1 MDILNSDWL
10 LAMLEKSSGKASQ
23 RLLNLFDILGDWLQ
37 APHIREHLKRDNRSA
52 VETPAALLQYL
63 TEQSRILRAAAPE
76 TLAHQLYFIAV
87 GALQQ
92 ELRTPGC
99 QAFLHARQAAQALVD
114 TQKPAE
120 HKPSLSRYGMAAS
133 LAAIAG
139 LSSYLAFSLLQPTS
153 ATAMA
158 TLHTPTVAAHQTLAL
173 PATYANPV
181 HTAEMYASIERMRG
195 GVCHYFE
202 ALMLPEGQQGVYLRN
217 VVGGE
222 VSTDAADQAVAARLM
237 QRVRCDYAPMLMKNS
252 TS

>member
-10 LAMLEKSSGKASQ
+10 LAMLEKSSGAAHQ

-37 APHIREHLKRDNRSA
+37 APHVREHLDRDNTPA
-52 VETPAALLQYL
+52 AETPAALLQYL
-63 TEQSRILRAAAPE
+63 TKQGQTLRAAAPE
-76 TLAHQLYFIAV
+76 TLAHQLYFMAL

-92 ELRTPGC
+92 ELSSPGC
-99 QAFLHARQAAQALVD
+99 QALSHARQAAQALVD
-114 TQKPAE
+114 TQRSSLY
-120 HKPSLSRYGMAAS
+120 KPSLSRYGMAAS
-133 LAAIAG
+133 LLVIAG
-139 LSSYLAFSLLQPTS
+139 LSSYLIFSPRQPAPALLHAQVDAVHLP
-153 ATAMA
+153 M
-158 TLHTPTVAAHQTLAL
+158 AL
-173 PATYANPV
+173 PATYVNPV

-202 ALMLPEGQQGVYLRN
+202 ALMLPEGQQGIYLRN

-222 VSTDAADQAVAARLM
+222 VSTDATDQAMAAKLM

>member
-10 LAMLEKSSGKASQ
+10 LAMLEKSSGAARH
-23 RLLNLFDILGDWLQ
+23 RLLNLFDILDDWLQ
-37 APHIREHLKRDNRSA
+37 APHVREHLIPDHTYD
-52 VETPAALLQYL
+52 VETPAALLRYL
-63 TEQSRILRAAAPE
+63 TQQGQALRATAPE
-76 TLAHQLYFIAV
+76 TLAHQLYFMAL

-92 ELRTPGC
+92 ELHNPGC
-99 QAFLHARQAAQALVD
+99 QALSHARQAAQALVD
-114 TQKPAE
+114 TQRPSV

-133 LAAIAG
+133 LLVIAG
-139 LSSYLAFSLLQPTS
+139 LSSYLAFSPRQP
-153 ATAMA
+153 APALMQA
-158 TLHTPTVAAHQTLAL
+158 QADTVHLPMAL

-202 ALMLPEGQQGVYLRN
+202 ALMLPEGQQGVYLRS

-222 VSTDAADQAVAARLM
+222 ISTDATDQAIAAKLM

-252 TS
+252 MS